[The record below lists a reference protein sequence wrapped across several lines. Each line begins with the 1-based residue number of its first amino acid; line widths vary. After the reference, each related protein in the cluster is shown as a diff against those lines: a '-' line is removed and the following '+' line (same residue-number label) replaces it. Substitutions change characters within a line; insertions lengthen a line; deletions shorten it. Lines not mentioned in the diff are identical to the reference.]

1 MRKLAAIIL
10 LTIGMAGCF
19 SAYSQQPY
27 ELQRDVKIPMRDGI
41 SLSADVV
48 IPKDVTQTT
57 VVLVVNCYP
66 TEQANSGMHQFA
78 ARGGFVLVE
87 VANRGKAKS
96 EGEFIPFRNDAQD
109 NYDIIDWISKQPWC
123 NGKVVMG
130 GGSYLGFTQ
139 WAAAK
144 MNHPALKAIAPMV
157 AAAPG
162 IDFPMHNNVFSGYSL
177 RWANYVT
184 NNRYTDRDIFLNNR
198 HWYPL
203 YNRYYSSGLAFNSLD
218 TLDGKPKAVF
228 QQWLQH
234 PAFDSYWSE
243 TIPSKPA
250 DFNKIDIP
258 VLTITGFFDGDQ
270 RGALYYYTNHLKYGT
285 TTAANNH
292 YLIIGPYD
300 HAGAQSLPHRRFG
313 DYVIDSAAIV
323 DMRFVCLQWFAHT
336 ANNKAKPPLLKDK
349 VNCFVM
355 GSGWKHAASLSQLA
369 PDTLSFSLQSSG
381 SNKFHQLAALPGKG
395 RQSVTISFNSF
406 YRMDSIDVAK
416 QDSVFNYENTKS
428 FTNDY
433 LNTPQSL
440 FFDTAPLDADYELIG
455 SPVAELNMEFKRI
468 EDCDLKILYYE
479 ITPDGKSYPLSS
491 QYQRMSYHHDRT
503 KRSLLSEG
511 KVYRFTFDNS
521 YFIGKRI
528 AKGSKIRFVVSVI
541 NSAALQKNY
550 GSGKDVSKE
559 TIKDAR
565 TGTIKLLMDTQHR
578 SAIYLPGKKS

>member
-1 MRKLAAIIL
+1 MVQLKQIVSVFFIL
-10 LTIGMAGCF
+10 LYCQANAQGPT
-19 SAYSQQPY
+19 YT
-27 ELQRDVKIPMRDGI
+27 LQRDVRIPMRDGI
-41 SLSADVV
+41 TLSADVV
-48 IPKDVTQTT
+48 IPSGVTQAT

-66 TEQANSGMHQFA
+66 AEQGTPGAHRA
-78 ARGGFVLVE
+78 ASSFGFVLVE

-123 NGKVVMG
+123 NGNVVMG

-144 MNHPALKAIAPMV
+144 MKHPALKGIAPLV

-162 IDFPMHNNVFSGYSL
+162 VDFPMHNNIFSSYTL
-177 RWANYVT
+177 RWVNYIT
-184 NNRYTDRDIFLNNR
+184 NNRYTDRKNFLDNKY
-198 HWYPL
+198 WYPL
-203 YNRYYSSGLAFNSLD
+203 YNKYYSGGRAFNSLD
-218 TLDGKPKAVF
+218 SLEGKPKFVF

-250 DFNKIDIP
+250 DFKAIDIP

-270 RGALYYYTNHLKYGT
+270 RGALYYYKNHLKHGT
-285 TTAANNH
+285 ANAIENH
-292 YLIIGPYD
+292 SLIIGPYD
-300 HAGAQSLPHRRFG
+300 HAGAQSIPHRKYG

-323 DMRFVCLQWFAHT
+323 DMRFVCLQWFAHI
-336 ANNKAKPPLLKDK
+336 AHNKAKPSLVKDK

-355 GSGWKHAASLSQLA
+355 GSGWKHAASLGDLA
-369 PDTLSFSLQSSG
+369 PDTLSFFLQSSG
-381 SNKFHQLAALPGKG
+381 SSKFHRLTASPVKGK
-395 RQSVTISFNSF
+395 QSVTIDFNSL
-406 YRMDSIDVAK
+406 YRMDSIEVAK

-440 FFDTAPLDADYELIG
+440 FFDTAPFDADYELIG
-455 SPVAELNMEFKRI
+455 SPVAELNLEFKKI
-468 EDCDLKILYYE
+468 KDCDLKILFYE
-479 ITPDGKSYPLSS
+479 VTPDGKSYPLSS
-491 QYQRMSYHHDRT
+491 QYQRMSYQQDRAN
-503 KRSLLSEG
+503 RNLLSEG

-528 AKGSKIRFVVSVI
+528 AKGSKIRTVIAVV

-550 GSGKDVSKE
+550 GSGKDVSLE
-559 TIKDAR
+559 TIRDASS
-565 TGTIKLLMDTQHR
+565 GTIRLLMDSKNR
-578 SAIYLPGKKS
+578 SSIFLPGKKS